1 MKAGDGQGLVEGVGM
16 TGNLEGQIGS
26 GVPGRAGKG
35 GSEGFSHVGLER
47 VQGGVGPEAHRGL
60 AAVGV
65 AVQGHQAG
73 QGEGGQEGRDQEA
86 DDALTED
93 HDVFADEG
101 FAVQDQ
107 GDRGLE
113 VRQEHR
119 VLRGQAGRHRQE
131 FVRRGEEG
139 RFVGVKREDQ
149 GPLPVGGD
157 VPAQLRH
164 PAHRGIAVFEGEGQG
179 AGQRRDA
186 GVRGQ
191 VPGGLA
197 PVNQSS
203 VPGLM
208 ADSKVRTSTW
218 PGPGGDRDS
227 SLRLISRG
235 PVK

>member
-1 MKAGDGQGLVEGVGM
+1 M
-16 TGNLEGQIGS
+16 
-26 GVPGRAGKG
+26 
-35 GSEGFSHVGLER
+35 
-47 VQGGVGPEAHRGL
+47 GPEAFGSL

-65 AVQGHQAG
+65 AVQGHQPG

-86 DDALTED
+86 DDALAED

-131 FVRRGEEG
+131 FVGGGEEG

-149 GPLPVGGD
+149 GPLPMGGD

-164 PAHRGIAVFEGEGQG
+164 PAHRGIAVFQGEGQG
-179 AGQRRDA
+179 ARQRRDA
-186 GVRGQ
+186 GVGRQ

-197 PVNQSS
+197 PVNQEFGARADGGQDGTDQHLAGARRGQGLLPKADF
-203 VPGLM
+203 PGAGEIKGLP
-208 ADSKVRTSTW
+208 AHEGSQRYFI
-218 PGPGGDRDS
+218 GGKARDQ
-227 SLRLISRG
+227 I
-235 PVK
+235 PPFP